1 MVDAGERV
9 AERIFANASDRR
21 AQLLHEEMELY
32 VEQTPEE
39 IERARSEVMAT
50 VRALYER
57 GDIATYFGSIRR
69 GDESDSEMD
78 DEEEEE
84 YDEQEQ
90 ESGESV

>member
-1 MVDAGERV
+1 M

-57 GDIATYFGSIRR
+57 SDITTYFGSIRR

-78 DEEEEE
+78 DEEDEEEGE